1 MLRQDTKE
9 MVIAG
14 QYYIL
19 RVRVVEDGDSCYGFT
34 LQNREPLGTIPG
46 GMRLRLLTL
55 EGKSFDGNEARAIEA
70 RAKLEVKVWLQPG
83 EGVIWETEP
92 MADGYVVEPWFV

>member
-9 MVIAG
+9 IVIAG
-14 QYYIL
+14 QYYTL
-19 RVRVVEDGDSCYGFT
+19 KVKAVEDEDGCYVFA
-34 LQNREPLGTIPG
+34 LRNREPLGTIPG

-55 EGKSFDGNEARAIEA
+55 DGKGFKGNEARAIEA
-70 RAKLEVKVWLQPG
+70 TAKLEVKVWLQSG

-92 MADGYVVEPWFV
+92 MTDGYVVEPWFV